1 MIGAA
6 ALGVG
11 GIISSL
17 VSNQT
22 NQQAN
27 DRAFNQ
33 ASYQYED
40 SKRYNSAYQ
49 QVMRLRAAGINPAFA
64 FGQNAGQAV
73 GQSVPSPIPQQ
84 PLDLSGLANIA
95 QGMSMNDVNR
105 ARTLSEERLNVI
117 KADSQQ
123 FDLALNQLF
132 GAKERSAALSHTM
145 ADASRLFQQT
155 MLLKEQGETEKAL
168 QSYYSFHAAL
178 ADATASLTGKQKEL
192 VEKELQWYDARARQG
207 LAIGRSQIS
216 ANNASAENLRASAAS
231 TRLDTSIRNATSPH
245 EIAKAIDDAMQ
256 SSNAALIGV
265 ENLRAARAAAEQAE
279 YASSNK
285 EAIFW
290 KDFVL
295 DLIGGAVDV
304 ATVKT
309 RITSSRAFRD
319 MSVSDRKR
327 VENEATRIAN
337 EYKLGSERNAIQR
350 SDRSARTYT
359 FDKNGNAHKRSQT
372 DYKIH

>member
-1 MIGAA
+1 MLGAA

-11 GIISSL
+11 GIMSSL
-17 VSNQT
+17 VSNSV

-33 ASYQYED
+33 AAYQYED
-40 SKRYNSAYQ
+40 SKKYNSAYQ

-64 FGQNAGQAV
+64 FGQNAGQSV
-73 GQSVPSPIPQQ
+73 GQSVPSPIPQM

-95 QGMSMNDVNR
+95 QGISMNDVNR
-105 ARTLSEERLNVI
+105 ARTLSEERLNVV

-132 GAKERSAALSHTM
+132 GAKERSASLSHTM

-155 MLLKEQGETEKAL
+155 QLFKEQGNTEKAEQTYL
-168 QSYYSFHAAL
+168 AFQAAL
-178 ADATASLTGKQKEL
+178 ADITASLTGKQKEY
-192 VEKELQWYDARARQG
+192 VEKELEWYDAKARQG
-207 LAIGRSQIS
+207 LAVGRSEVMRNQ
-216 ANNASAENLRASAAS
+216 ASAEDLRANAAS
-231 TRLDTSIRNATSPH
+231 TRLETSIRNATAPH
-245 EIAKAIDDAMQ
+245 DIAKAIDDAMQ

-279 YASSNK
+279 YASSKK
-285 EAIFW
+285 EWLFW
-290 KDFVL
+290 KDFAL

-309 RITSSRAFRD
+309 RITSSSAFRD

-327 VENEATRIAN
+327 VENDATRIAN
-337 EYKLGSERNAIQR
+337 DYKLGSERNAIQR
-350 SDRSARTYT
+350 SDRSSRTYT
-359 FDKNGNAHKRSQT
+359 FDEKGNAHKRSQT